1 MRDQLFLGSC
11 SAEHYR
17 CGDAFAV
24 NPIGNAETDSFRNG
38 WMSREDFVDFA
49 WRDLFTATINQF
61 LDST

>member
-11 SAEHYR
+11 SAEHHR
-17 CGDAFAV
+17 RGDAFTI
-24 NPIGNAETDSFRNG
+24 NPIGNTETDSFRDG